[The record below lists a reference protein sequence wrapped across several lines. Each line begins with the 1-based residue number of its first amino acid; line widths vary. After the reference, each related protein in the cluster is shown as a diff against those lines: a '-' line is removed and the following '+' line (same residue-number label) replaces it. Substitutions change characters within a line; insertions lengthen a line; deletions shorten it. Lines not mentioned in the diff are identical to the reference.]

1 MKVLH
6 VITRLNTGGPAV
18 FLDHL
23 TNAMSNMNCQS
34 SILYGFCEDNE
45 SDYAD
50 NHKFNGELIKIK
62 SLHRSL
68 NLIDDLKAFFQI
80 RKAIIKIKPDLVNTH
95 TSKGGVLG
103 RLAAK
108 SVNRRLPVVHTFH
121 GHLIYGYFAIYKSL
135 IFSLIEKFMSKL
147 TDSAIAVTRE
157 TKKSLIDLGIG
168 QKLNWRVIPIG
179 IPTTSEPV
187 RQLSDSESLKVLWV
201 GRFTNIKDPLYA
213 IDVIEYILKQGVLK
227 VELKMVGDGELF
239 EKVKNVAH
247 NLPVTFTGL
256 VMNPFENIKDFDLLM
271 LSSKNEGLPLVI
283 LEAAN
288 YGRATISR
296 NVGGVGEF
304 IKENQTGYLIS
315 GEPSQMAKKL
325 IDISKDKNVLQVI
338 GISANKLLK
347 NDFSVEKM
355 ASNYLFLYN
364 ELIIRS

>member
-6 VITRLNTGGPAV
+6 IITRLNTGGPAV

-23 TNAMSNMNCQS
+23 TNAMSNMDCQS
-34 SILYGFCEDNE
+34 SIVYGFCEDNE

-50 NHKFNGELIKIK
+50 NHKFSSDLVKIK

-68 NLIDDLKAFFQI
+68 NPLDDLKAFFQI
-80 RKAIIKIKPDLVNTH
+80 RKAIIKINPDLVNTH

-108 SVNRRLPVVHTFH
+108 SVNRKLPVVHTFH

-135 IFSLIEKFMSKL
+135 IFSFIEKFMSKF
-147 TDSAIAVTRE
+147 TDSAIAVTSE
-157 TKKSLIDLGIG
+157 TKKSITNLGIG
-168 QKLNWRVIPIG
+168 KKLHWRVIPIG
-179 IPTTSEPV
+179 IPTTNDPV
-187 RQLSDSESLKVLWV
+187 QQLSDSASLKILWV
-201 GRFTNIKDPLYA
+201 GRFTSIKDPFYA
-213 IDVIEYILKQGVLK
+213 IEVIEYILKQGVSK

-239 EKVKNVAH
+239 EEIKNVAH
-247 NLPVTFTGL
+247 ELPITFTGL
-256 VMNPFENIKDFDLLM
+256 VRNPFENIKDFDLLM

-288 YGRATISR
+288 HGRATISR

-315 GEPSQMAKKL
+315 GDPSQMARKL
-325 IDISKDKNVLQVI
+325 IDISQDKNVLQVI
-338 GISANKLLK
+338 GMSANKLLK
-347 NDFSVEKM
+347 NDFSVTKM
-355 ASNYLFLYN
+355 ASSYLSLYN
-364 ELIIRS
+364 ELIIRN

>member
-23 TNAMSNMNCQS
+23 TNAISNMDCQS
-34 SILYGFCEDNE
+34 SIVYGYCEDNE

-50 NHKFNGELIKIK
+50 NHKFSGELIKIK

-68 NLIDDLKAFFQI
+68 NLVDDLKAFFQI
-80 RKAIIKIKPDLVNTH
+80 RKAIIKINPDLVNTH

-108 SVNRRLPVVHTFH
+108 TVNRKLPVVHTFH

-135 IFSLIEKFMSKL
+135 IFSFIEKFMSKF
-147 TDSAIAVTRE
+147 TDSAIAVTSE
-157 TKKSLIDLGIG
+157 TKKSITNLGIG
-168 QKLNWRVIPIG
+168 KKLHWRVIPIG
-179 IPTTSEPV
+179 IPTTNDPV
-187 RQLSDSESLKVLWV
+187 QQLSDNASLKILWV
-201 GRFTNIKDPLYA
+201 GRFTNIKDPFYA
-213 IDVIEYILKQGVLK
+213 IDVIENILKEGISNI
-227 VELKMVGDGELF
+227 ELKMVGDGELF
-239 EKVKNVAH
+239 EEVKNAAH
-247 NLPVTFTGL
+247 ELPITFTGL
-256 VMNPFENIKDFDLLM
+256 MRNPFENIKDFDLLM

-288 YGRATISR
+288 HGRATISR

-325 IDISKDKNVLQVI
+325 IDISKDKKVLQVI

-347 NDFSVEKM
+347 NDFSVKKM
-355 ASNYLFLYN
+355 ASNYLSLYN

>member
-23 TNAMSNMNCQS
+23 TNAISNMDCQS
-34 SILYGFCEDNE
+34 SIVYGYCEDNE

-50 NHKFNGELIKIK
+50 NHKFSGELIKIK

-68 NLIDDLKAFFQI
+68 NLVDDLKAFFQI
-80 RKAIIKIKPDLVNTH
+80 RKAIIKINPDLVNTH

-108 SVNRRLPVVHTFH
+108 TVNRKLPVVHTFH

-135 IFSLIEKFMSKL
+135 IFSFIEKFMSKF
-147 TDSAIAVTRE
+147 TDSAIAVTSE
-157 TKKSLIDLGIG
+157 TKKSITNLGIG
-168 QKLNWRVIPIG
+168 KKLHWRVIPIG
-179 IPTTSEPV
+179 IPTTNDPV
-187 RQLSDSESLKVLWV
+187 QQLSDNASLKILWV
-201 GRFTNIKDPLYA
+201 GRFTNIKDPFYA
-213 IDVIEYILKQGVLK
+213 IDVIENILKEGISNI
-227 VELKMVGDGELF
+227 ELKMVGDGELF
-239 EKVKNVAH
+239 EEVKNAAH
-247 NLPVTFTGL
+247 ELPITFTGL
-256 VMNPFENIKDFDLLM
+256 MKNPFENIKDFDLLM

-288 YGRATISR
+288 HGRATISR

-325 IDISKDKNVLQVI
+325 IDISKDKKVLQVI

-347 NDFSVEKM
+347 NDFSVKKM
-355 ASNYLFLYN
+355 ASNYLSLYN

>member
-6 VITRLNTGGPAV
+6 VVTRLNTGGPAV

-23 TNAMSNMNCQS
+23 TNAMSNMDCQS
-34 SILYGFCEDNE
+34 SIVYGFCEDNE

-50 NHKFNGELIKIK
+50 NHKFSGELIKIK

-108 SVNRRLPVVHTFH
+108 SVNRKLPVVHTFH

-135 IFSLIEKFMSKL
+135 IFSFIEKFMSKF
-147 TDSAIAVTRE
+147 TDSAIAVTSE
-157 TKKSLIDLGIG
+157 TKKSITNLGIG
-168 QKLNWRVIPIG
+168 KKLHWRVIPIG
-179 IPTTSEPV
+179 IPTTNDPV
-187 RQLSDSESLKVLWV
+187 QQLSDNASLKILWV
-201 GRFTNIKDPLYA
+201 GRFTNIKDPFYA
-213 IDVIEYILKQGVLK
+213 IDVIENIMKEGMSNI
-227 VELKMVGDGELF
+227 ELKMVGDGELF
-239 EKVKNVAH
+239 EEVKNAA
-247 NLPVTFTGL
+247 NELPITFTGL
-256 VMNPFENIKDFDLLM
+256 MRNPFENIKDFDLLM

-288 YGRATISR
+288 HGRATISR

-325 IDISKDKNVLQVI
+325 IDISKDKKVLQVI
-338 GISANKLLK
+338 GISANKLLR

-355 ASNYLFLYN
+355 SSNYLSLYN

>member
-23 TNAMSNMNCQS
+23 TNAMSNMECQS
-34 SILYGFCEDNE
+34 SIVYGFCEDNE

-50 NHKFNGELIKIK
+50 NHKFSGELIKIK

-80 RKAIIKIKPDLVNTH
+80 RKAIIKINPDLVNTH

-108 SVNRRLPVVHTFH
+108 SVNRKLPVVHTFH

-135 IFSLIEKFMSKL
+135 IFSFIEKFMSKF
-147 TDSAIAVTRE
+147 TDSAIAVTSE
-157 TKKSLIDLGIG
+157 TKKSITNLGIG
-168 QKLNWRVIPIG
+168 KKLHWRVIPIG
-179 IPTTSEPV
+179 IPTTNDPV
-187 RQLSDSESLKVLWV
+187 QQLSDNASLKILWV
-201 GRFTNIKDPLYA
+201 GRFTNIKDPFYA
-213 IDVIEYILKQGVLK
+213 IDVIENILKEGISNI
-227 VELKMVGDGELF
+227 ELKMVGDGELF
-239 EKVKNVAH
+239 EEVKNAA
-247 NLPVTFTGL
+247 NELPITFTGL
-256 VMNPFENIKDFDLLM
+256 MRNPFENIKDFDLLM

-288 YGRATISR
+288 HGRATISR

-325 IDISKDKNVLQVI
+325 IDISKDKKILQVI

-355 ASNYLFLYN
+355 SSNYLSLYN

>member
-6 VITRLNTGGPAV
+6 VVTRLNTGGPAV

-23 TNAMSNMNCQS
+23 TNAMSNMDCQS
-34 SILYGFCEDNE
+34 SIVYGFCEDNE

-50 NHKFNGELIKIK
+50 NHKFSGELIKIK

-80 RKAIIKIKPDLVNTH
+80 RKALIKIKPDLVNTH

-108 SVNRRLPVVHTFH
+108 SVNRKLPVVHTFH

-135 IFSLIEKFMSKL
+135 IFSFIEKFMSKF
-147 TDSAIAVTRE
+147 TDSAIAVTSE
-157 TKKSLIDLGIG
+157 TKKSITNLGIG
-168 QKLNWRVIPIG
+168 KKLHWRVIPIG
-179 IPTTSEPV
+179 IPTTNDPV
-187 RQLSDSESLKVLWV
+187 QQLSDNASLKILWV
-201 GRFTNIKDPLYA
+201 GRFTNIKDPFYA
-213 IDVIEYILKQGVLK
+213 IDVIENIMKEGMSNI
-227 VELKMVGDGELF
+227 ELKMVGDGELF
-239 EKVKNVAH
+239 EEVKNAA
-247 NLPVTFTGL
+247 NELPITFTGL
-256 VMNPFENIKDFDLLM
+256 MRNPFENIKDFDLLM

-288 YGRATISR
+288 HGRATISR

-355 ASNYLFLYN
+355 ASNYLSLYN

>member
-23 TNAMSNMNCQS
+23 TNAMSSMDCQS
-34 SILYGFCEDNE
+34 SIVYGFCEDNE

-50 NHKFNGELIKIK
+50 NHKFSGELIKIK

-80 RKAIIKIKPDLVNTH
+80 RKAIIKINPDLVNTH

-108 SVNRRLPVVHTFH
+108 SVNRKLPVIHTFH

-135 IFSLIEKFMSKL
+135 IFSFIEKFMSKF
-147 TDSAIAVTRE
+147 TDSAIAVTSE
-157 TKKSLIDLGIG
+157 TKKSITNLGIG
-168 QKLNWRVIPIG
+168 KKLHWRVIPIG
-179 IPTTSEPV
+179 IPTTNDPV
-187 RQLSDSESLKVLWV
+187 QQLSDNASLKILWV
-201 GRFTNIKDPLYA
+201 GRFTNIKDPFYA
-213 IDVIEYILKQGVLK
+213 IDVIENILKEGISNI
-227 VELKMVGDGELF
+227 ELKMVGDGELF
-239 EKVKNVAH
+239 EEVKNAA
-247 NLPVTFTGL
+247 NELPITFTGL
-256 VMNPFENIKDFDLLM
+256 MRNPFENIKDFDLLM

-288 YGRATISR
+288 HGRATISR

-325 IDISKDKNVLQVI
+325 IDISKDKKILQVI

-355 ASNYLFLYN
+355 SSNYLSLYN